1 MGANAQPMN
10 GSPTRVLLIE
20 SNVADSELVEQA
32 LASAIGHPFHLETVS
47 LLASGLERLG
57 REKFSGG
64 IARPCLARWPR
75 CSKPSIRF
83 FWRHRMP

>member
-20 SNVADSELVEQA
+20 NNVADSELVEQA

-57 REKFSGG
+57 REKFRSYCSTL
-64 IARPCLARWPR
+64 PCPMAKI
-75 CSKPSIRF
+75 SKPSIRF

>member
-57 REKFSGG
+57 CEKFQVVCHSR
-64 IARPCLARWPR
+64 AAFAKKLV
-75 CSKPSIRF
+75 
-83 FWRHRMP
+83 